1 MEKISPEKV
10 IFALDIGTRTVIGL
24 AALPENGRLRV
35 LAQKLVEH
43 RRRAMLDGQI
53 HDIPSVAEAVKEV
66 RRNLEDRLGFPL
78 RQVAIAAAGRSL
90 VTRACHVELESG
102 GREIDWAEVN
112 ALELAA
118 VQQAHRELAEDLAS
132 GAGDFTCVGYS
143 IVSYYLDG
151 YAISSL
157 VGHRGK
163 VIGADVLATFLP
175 GSVVN
180 SLYAVLQRA
189 GLEPLSLT
197 LEPIAAIEA
206 AIPESYRLLNLALVD
221 IGAGTSDIAIT
232 RDGAVTAYG
241 MVPVAGDE
249 VTEEIVQACLVD
261 FDTAERMKREL
272 SRKEEIRYVD
282 ILGAENSILSREL
295 LARLDPVLERLA
307 ARVAAQILALNSG
320 RPPRSVFCVGGGSQV
335 PGLTEKIA
343 RHLQLEKNRVV
354 LRDRRSLGQ
363 LLMAEEDEITGPE
376 GITVVGIALNALRR
390 MGHDFIHVVVNGEE
404 HRLFNVREFT
414 VGNVLALT
422 GFNPR
427 LLIGQN
433 GRNLVFTLNG
443 RRRVIYGGLSQ
454 PARILVNGREANLKT
469 RVAHGDRIDV
479 YPAQNGADAR
489 LTVAELFSPPGHITV
504 EINGQATAVPAC
516 CLVNGEQAE
525 GSREITDGAKVE
537 VFSAKPLQEWLA
549 EHLGGG
555 IPAPPHRLKLLVNGE
570 PAPPVY
576 YLRPGDRVVWEVEEG
591 GAANREK
598 EGSITVTVN
607 GLPVNL
613 RGQGDF
619 LLLDVF
625 KYISLDPASLAPP
638 VKILL
643 NGCEA
648 GFTDPL
654 KDGDVIEIKSG
665 A

>member
-1 MEKISPEKV
+1 MEKVIPEKV
-10 IFALDIGTRTVIGL
+10 LFALDIGTRTVIGL
-24 AALPENGRLRV
+24 VALPENGRLRI
-35 LAQKLVEH
+35 LAQKMVEH

-53 HDIPSVAEAVKEV
+53 HDILSVAEAVREV
-66 RRNLEDRLGFPL
+66 KGALEEKLGFPL

-90 VTRACHVELESG
+90 LTRACHVELESG
-102 GREIDWAEVN
+102 GREIDYSEVN

-118 VQQAHRELAEDLAS
+118 VQQAHRELAGELTLS
-132 GAGDFTCVGYS
+132 TGDFTCVGYS

-189 GLEPLSLT
+189 GLEPFSLT

-261 FDTAERMKREL
+261 FDTAERIKREL
-272 SRKEEIRYVD
+272 SREEEIRYVD
-282 ILGAENSILSREL
+282 ILGAENSLPSREL

-363 LLMAEEDEITGPE
+363 LLIVEEDEITGPE
-376 GITVVGIALNALRR
+376 GVTVVGIALNALRR
-390 MGHDFIHVVVNGEE
+390 AGHDFLHVVVNGEE

-433 GRNLVFTLNG
+433 GRNLTFTLNG
-443 RRRVIYGGLSQ
+443 KRRVIYGGLSQ

-469 RVAHGDRIDV
+469 KVAHGDRIDV

-489 LTVAELFSPPGHITV
+489 LTVAELFSPPGHISV
-504 EINGQATAVPAC
+504 EVNGKATAVPAC
-516 CLVNGEQAE
+516 CLVNGRPAE
-525 GSREITDGAKVE
+525 NSREISEGEEVE
-537 VFSAKPLQEWLA
+537 IFCAKPLLELLA
-549 EHLGGG
+549 ENFSGEL
-555 IPAPPHRLKLLVNGE
+555 PASPGSLKLLVNGE
-570 PAPPVY
+570 PVPPDY
-576 YLRPGDRVVWEVEEG
+576 RLRPGDRVAWEAGES
-591 GAANREK
+591 GAASREK
-598 EGSITVTVN
+598 AEGITVTVN

-613 RGQGDF
+613 RGQGNF

-643 NGCEA
+643 NGREA

-654 KDGDVIEIKSG
+654 KNGDAVEIRGG